1 MIKWHGKGIP
11 YICILK
17 GDYELKKLIA
27 SIAAVVVVQ
36 FFSPIIP
43 AHAATL
49 NEQLVQMVAQN
60 ATPERIQQ
68 LMMLKN
74 QWDQADN
81 KQELLQTLAK
91 TAVSQYGQNNTG
103 NVLTEDYVNQTVE
116 NVMRQQVGQTIT
128 EKVAPYEKQLTAIAA
143 LFNNQSLAPK
153 AASENNSLTAAPQ
166 NYKRVINMTATA
178 YAPGP
183 LDNGKWDKQTYVGG
197 TVRPGVAAV
206 DPNVIPMG
214 TKLWVEGYGEAVA
227 EDQGSAIKGNR
238 IDLVFNDRKVAQDYG
253 IKKVKVYV
261 LN

>member
-1 MIKWHGKGIP
+1 MAWTGYTH
-11 YICILK
+11 ICILK

-43 AHAATL
+43 AHAANL

-60 ATPERIQQ
+60 ANTERIQQ

-74 QWDQADN
+74 QWDQGN
-81 KQELLQTLAK
+81 KQELLQTLAQA
-91 TAVSQYGQNNTG
+91 AVSQYGQTNTG
-103 NVLTEDYVNQTVE
+103 NVLTQGNINQAVE
-116 NVMRQQVGQTIT
+116 NVMRQQMGQTIT
-128 EKVAPYEKQLTAIAA
+128 EKVAPYEKQLAAVAA
-143 LFNNQSLAPK
+143 LFNNQSLTPK
-153 AASENNSLTAAPQ
+153 ATEENNSLTAAPK
-166 NYKRVINMTATA
+166 NYKRLINMTATA

-183 LDNGKWDKQTYVGG
+183 LDNGKWDKKTYVGG

-214 TKLWVEGYGEAVA
+214 TKLWVEGYGEAIA

-238 IDLVFNDRKVAQDYG
+238 IDLVFNDRKVAQNYG
-253 IKKVKVYV
+253 IKQVKVYV

>member
-1 MIKWHGKGIP
+1 M
-11 YICILK
+11 
-17 GDYELKKLIA
+17 KKLIA

-36 FFSPIIP
+36 FFSPIMP
-43 AHAATL
+43 AHAAAL

-60 ATPERIQQ
+60 ANTERLQQ

-74 QWDQADN
+74 QWDQAD
-81 KQELLQTLAK
+81 KQQLLQTLAK
-91 TAVSQYGQNNTG
+91 TAVSQYGQMNTG
-103 NVLTEDYVNQTVE
+103 NVLTQDTINQTVE
-116 NVMRQQVGQTIT
+116 NVMRQQVGQKIT
-128 EKVAPYEKQLTAIAA
+128 EKVAPYEQQLTAIAA
-143 LFNNQSLAPK
+143 LFNNQALVPK
-153 AASENNSLTAAPQ
+153 AANENNSLTRAPQ

-183 LDNGKWDKQTYVGG
+183 LDNGKWDKQTYAGG

-206 DPNVIPMG
+206 DPSVIPMG
-214 TKLWVEGYGEAVA
+214 TKLWVEGYGEAIA

-253 IKKVKVYV
+253 IKQVKVYV